1 MSEPQAW
8 PLAGL
13 RVLELSTEIAGPY
26 CGKLLTDAGAEVIKV
41 ERPEGGDPL
50 RRFSASGQQLEAG
63 EDGALFQ
70 YLNASKRSAVLDL
83 ESPADRR
90 RLLDLAATVDLAIES
105 FEPGR
110 LARLG
115 LDLEALQT
123 RNPALSLVSIS
134 PWGGSG
140 PWARRPSN
148 EFTLQA
154 ACGSIAYRGLRDRKP
169 VAAGGRIG
177 EWIAGT
183 FAAVGAVSAWLS
195 ARSSGTG
202 QLVDLSSFE
211 TAVLCLTI
219 FHDLNGQWF
228 EGPLPRAVE
237 IPSIEPARDGWVGFC
252 TITGQQW
259 TDFCAML
266 GRQDIA
272 EDPRY
277 LDAKMRMEHLE
288 LMQEMIHSWT
298 RERSIEEIVE
308 VATLLRI
315 PVAPIGNGE
324 TLPAIDHL
332 AERGVFVES
341 PGGFAQPRIP
351 YLLEKTPLRPLSPAP
366 KLGQHT
372 QEVMAELA
380 VAPPSPPSASGS
392 PTLPLAGL
400 RVVDLTAFWAG
411 PYATA
416 YLADMGADVIKV
428 ESIQRP
434 DGMRFA
440 GSVPGEQLW
449 EWSPIF
455 AGANPG
461 KRDVTLRLD
470 DPEGRELLERLIARA
485 DVVIE
490 NYSARVLEDFGLG
503 WERVRELN
511 PHAIMV
517 RMPAFGLDGPWRDRA
532 GFAMT
537 IEQVSG
543 LAWITGYRDM
553 PLVVRGACDPI
564 GSMHAVFA
572 LLMALEHRRRTADEA
587 GDGGEGQLVEVPLL
601 ETALNVAAEQVI
613 EYSAYGALLTRD
625 ENRGPC
631 AAPQG
636 LYCCAEEG
644 EHVALAIAN
653 DAQWEALRELMGNP
667 EWARDPQLSQVEGR
681 RRQHDAIDEQIEAWL
696 QPLSR
701 DRAIE
706 RLLAA
711 GIPAAVAINP
721 HHLSPNAQLEHREF
735 FQTLVHPVTGE
746 TRYPGLPMRFS
757 AFGTRLHT
765 SPPPTLGQHNREIL
779 CDELGLSDEQVEE
792 LRQRKVIGERP
803 SFM

>member
-1 MSEPQAW
+1 MGECQAW

-13 RVLELSTEIAGPY
+13 RVLELSSEIAGPY

-41 ERPEGGDPL
+41 EAPEGGDPL
-50 RRFSASGQQLEAG
+50 RRFMSSGRVLAEG
-63 EDGALFQ
+63 EDAALFQ
-70 YLNASKRSAVLDL
+70 YLNASKLSVVLDL
-83 ESPADRR
+83 DRPPDRR
-90 RLLDLAATVDLAIES
+90 RLLDLAATADLAIES
-105 FEPGR
+105 FEPGT

-115 LDLEALQT
+115 LDLEALQA
-123 RNPALSLVSIS
+123 RNPAISLVSIS

-140 PWARRPSN
+140 PWAHRPST

-183 FAAVGAVSAWLS
+183 YAAVGAVSAWLA
-195 ARSSGTG
+195 ARGSGTG
-202 QLVDLSSFE
+202 QHVDLSSFE
-211 TAVLCLTI
+211 AAVLCLTI
-219 FHDLNGQWF
+219 FHDLNSQWF

-237 IPSIEPARDGWVGFC
+237 IPSVEPARDGWVGFC

-277 LDAKMRMEHLE
+277 LDGKLRMEHLE
-288 LMQEMIHSWT
+288 LMQEMIHPWT
-298 RERSIEEIVE
+298 RERSIEEIIE
-308 VATLLRI
+308 VSTLLRI
-315 PVAPIGNGE
+315 PVAPIGNGK

-332 AERGVFVES
+332 AERGVFVQN
-341 PGGFAQPRIP
+341 PGGFLQPRIP
-351 YLLEKTPLRPLSPAP
+351 YLLEKTDLRPLSPAP

-372 QEVMAELA
+372 EEVLAELA
-380 VAPPSPPSASGS
+380 AARPSRPAASGT
-392 PTLPLAGL
+392 PGLPLAGL

-416 YLADMGADVIKV
+416 YLADMGADVVKV

-470 DPEGRELLERLIARA
+470 DAEGREHLERLIARA
-485 DVVIE
+485 DVLIE
-490 NYSARVLEDFGLG
+490 NYSARVLEGFGLG

-517 RMPAFGLDGPWRDRA
+517 RMPAFGLSGPWRDRA

-543 LAWITGYRDM
+543 LAWVTGYHDM

-572 LLMALEHRRRTADEA
+572 LLMALEHRRRTAGERE
-587 GDGGEGQLVEVPLL
+587 GEGEGQLVEVPLL
-601 ETALNVAAEQVI
+601 ETALNIAAEQVTD
-613 EYSAYGALLTRD
+613 YSAYGELLTRD

-636 LYCCAEEG
+636 LYRCADEG
-644 EHVALAIAN
+644 EHVALAIAD
-653 DAQWEALRELMGNP
+653 DAQWEALRKLMGDP
-667 EWARDPQLSQVEGR
+667 EWARDPKLSHAEGR
-681 RRQHDAIDEQIEAWL
+681 RRRHDAIDEHIEAWL
-696 QPLSR
+696 ETLSQSQ
-701 DRAIE
+701 AVE
-706 RLLAA
+706 RLLAV
-711 GIPAAVAINP
+711 GIPAAAAINP
-721 HHLSPNAQLEHREF
+721 HHLSPHVQLEHRKF
-735 FQTLVHPVTGE
+735 FHTMVHPVTGE
-746 TRYPGLPMRFS
+746 TRYPGLPMVFS
-757 AFGTRLHT
+757 AFGTRLHK

-779 CDELGLSDEQVEE
+779 CGELGLTDEQLED
-792 LRQRKVIGERP
+792 LRQRQVIGERP